1 MVMKKIITAF
11 LLSNLLLNGA
21 FAADVM
27 PNVKTEM
34 IELTKKEYKHKTVL
48 KHYTPY
54 TLKLK
59 NTNGK
64 PILLSANTEVDIVT
78 LDGKVIKS
86 DSRRTQYRK
95 SRKRDMG
102 RYYGLALPGAI
113 NAGGVT
119 GITLFI
125 GAPIGAAIYVGM
137 AAPTDKAV
145 RGNVKIS
152 QDLYAKYDMPVRIE
166 PNTDYEVRLLLPND
180 VRVKELKIT
189 NTSFDLKKMY
199 DLTIPVEEL

>member
-1 MVMKKIITAF
+1 MVMKKIITAV
-11 LLSNLLLNGA
+11 LLSNLLLNSA

-34 IELTKKEYKHKTVL
+34 IELTKKEYK
-48 KHYTPY
+48 
-54 TLKLK
+54 
-59 NTNGK
+59 NSK
-64 PILLSANTEVDIVT
+64 PVLLSANTEVDIIT

-86 DSRRTQYRK
+86 DSRRTQYRN

-102 RYYGLALPGAI
+102 RYYGLGIPGAI
-113 NAGGVT
+113 IAGGVT

-137 AAPTDKAV
+137 MAPTDKAV

-166 PNTDYEVRLLLPND
+166 PDTDYEIRLLLPND

-189 NTSFDLKKMY
+189 NTSFDMKNMY
-199 DLTIPVEEL
+199 DIRIPVEEL

>member
-59 NTNGK
+59 NTNSK

-102 RYYGLALPGAI
+102 GYYGLALPGALI
-113 NAGGVT
+113 AGGVT

-189 NTSFDLKKMY
+189 NTSFDMKKMY

>member
-1 MVMKKIITAF
+1 
-11 LLSNLLLNGA
+11 
-21 FAADVM
+21 
-27 PNVKTEM
+27 
-34 IELTKKEYKHKTVL
+34 
-48 KHYTPY
+48 
-54 TLKLK
+54 
-59 NTNGK
+59 
-64 PILLSANTEVDIVT
+64 
-78 LDGKVIKS
+78 
-86 DSRRTQYRK
+86 
-95 SRKRDMG
+95 MG
-102 RYYGLALPGAI
+102 RYYGLALPGALI
-113 NAGGVT
+113 AGGVT

-189 NTSFDLKKMY
+189 NTSFDMKKMY